1 MVMKRNIILMSL
13 LSASLFG
20 NEQEL
25 VLGNLDAQAMAE
37 YIISCLDY
45 DTTRGG
51 DVSSS
56 NQNVVPALSPE
67 EPELQLASAVS
78 ILANFKVQKPLPA
91 LSNEFSIRRRSYK
104 CEVCEK
110 RFLRADRLLAHS
122 SLHSNEK
129 PFPCYLC
136 NASFTRSDRLNHHI
150 KFCITG
156 KKQFQ
161 CEQCK
166 KEFNQKHH
174 LKKHI
179 KTQVCLK
186 ILKQKESKEEE
197 LEEEETN

>member
-1 MVMKRNIILMSL
+1 MVMKKNIIVLCL

-20 NEQEL
+20 NEQGL
-25 VLGNLDAQAMAE
+25 MRRNLDAQAMAE
-37 YIISCLDY
+37 HIVSYLDY
-45 DTTRGG
+45 DITGG
-51 DVSSS
+51 EVSLS
-56 NQNVVPALSPE
+56 NQNVVPALLPE
-67 EPELQLASAVS
+67 EPELQLASALSV
-78 ILANFKVQKPLPA
+78 LANFKAQKPLPA
-91 LSNEFSIRRRSYK
+91 LSNEFSIRSKSYK

-166 KEFNQKHH
+166 KEFNQKHY

-186 ILKQKESKEEE
+186 ILKQKESEEK
-197 LEEEETN
+197 LEEKEAN

>member
-1 MVMKRNIILMSL
+1 MVMKKNIIVLCL

-25 VLGNLDAQAMAE
+25 MRRNLDAQAMAE
-37 YIISCLDY
+37 HIISYLDY

-51 DVSSS
+51 EVSSS
-56 NQNVVPALSPE
+56 NQNVVPALLPE

-110 RFLRADRLLAHS
+110 IFLRADRLLAHS

-136 NASFTRSDRLNHHI
+136 NASFTRSDRLNRHI

-156 KKQFQ
+156 KKRFQ

-166 KEFNQKHH
+166 KEFNEKHH

-186 ILKQKESKEEE
+186 ILKQKKTEEE
-197 LEEEETN
+197 LEEEAN